1 VVSATRVGI
10 RCGVARSALAPW
22 ILVVLATSTNAVLRV
37 SHRSAIDLEHLI
49 QLQQGIRVH
58 KHSNR
63 ADNHDGADSANVPR
77 ESDAPSRAARSVAK
91 LR

>member
-1 VVSATRVGI
+1 MVSTAWVGI

-49 QLQQGIRVH
+49 QLQQGIRIH

-63 ADNHDGADSANVPR
+63 ADNHDGANSAIVSR

>member
-1 VVSATRVGI
+1 MVSATRVGI
-10 RCGVARSALAPW
+10 RCGVAHSALAPR
-22 ILVVLATSTNAVLRV
+22 ILVVLATPTSAVLRV
-37 SHRSAIDLEHLI
+37 SHRSAIDLEHII
-49 QLQQGIRVH
+49 QLQQGIRAH

-63 ADNHDGADSANVPR
+63 ADNHDGADSAIVSR